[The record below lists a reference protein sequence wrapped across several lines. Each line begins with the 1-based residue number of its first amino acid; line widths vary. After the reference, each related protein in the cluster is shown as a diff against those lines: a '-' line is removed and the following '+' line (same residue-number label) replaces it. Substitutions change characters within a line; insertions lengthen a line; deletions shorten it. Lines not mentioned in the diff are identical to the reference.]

1 MDNNYRIRSVNR
13 ALKLLKCFSF
23 EKNQLS
29 LNELSTMLDLNKSTV
44 HRLVKTLEE
53 EDMLKK
59 DPTSEVYSL
68 GIAIFRLGNV
78 YRDSLELRSVA
89 LPIMQA
95 LAALLGETVILNV
108 FSDFQKV
115 TIEKVDGPQGLRP
128 VIKVGQALPV
138 HVGSSGKVI
147 LAFLDKTKIDEW
159 FKKQE
164 ALQAFT
170 EHTIVN
176 KEVLKKELE
185 QIRKIGYAVG
195 FEEMN
200 VGGAGVSAPIFNYS
214 GKVIGG
220 LAVIGPASGIKNFG
234 TDKMG
239 AAVVAAA
246 KEISKL
252 MYG

>member
-29 LNELSTMLDLNKSTV
+29 LNELSTMLGLNKSTV

-59 DPTSEVYSL
+59 DPSSEVYSL
-68 GIAIFRLGNV
+68 GMAVFQLGNV

-95 LAALLGETVILNV
+95 LALSVGETVLINII
-108 FSDFQKV
+108 SDFQKI
-115 TIEKVDGPQGLRP
+115 TIEKVNGPQGLRP
-128 VIKVGQALPV
+128 AIKVGHVLPV
-138 HVGSSGKVI
+138 HIGSSGKVL
-147 LAFLDKTKIDEW
+147 LAFMEKEKIDEW
-159 FKKQE
+159 LQKQE
-164 ALQAFT
+164 LQAFT
-170 EHTIVN
+170 EHTIIN

-185 QIRKIGYAVG
+185 QIREIGYAVG
-195 FEEMN
+195 FEERT
-200 VGGAGVSAPIFNYS
+200 VGGAGVSAPIFDYS
-214 GKVIGG
+214 GKVIAS
-220 LAVIGPASGIKNFG
+220 LSVVGPDTRIKNFG

-252 MYG
+252 MFG